1 MILQR
6 IILASPAHDNAH
18 VHQPYSAGHPRAII
32 EKLRQLRGFNST
44 RALALA
50 AGIPQPTLARYL
62 NGTSETME
70 VASFQ
75 ALAKVLQVTLSEL
88 LGEIPISS
96 GGALR
101 ELTQLLGELPEPER
115 EAWLAA
121 GRAMA
126 KVAGNRS

>member
-6 IILASPAHDNAH
+6 IMSARGRQDNAE
-18 VHQPYSAGHPRAII
+18 VHHPYSAGHPRDII
-32 EKLRQLRGFNST
+32 ERLRQLRGYSST

-50 AGIPQPTLARYL
+50 AGIPQPTLSRYL
-62 NGTSETME
+62 KGTSETME

-75 ALAKVLQVTLSEL
+75 ALAKVLDVTMSEL
-88 LGEIPISS
+88 LGEIPLSS

-126 KVAGNRS
+126 KVTGHRS